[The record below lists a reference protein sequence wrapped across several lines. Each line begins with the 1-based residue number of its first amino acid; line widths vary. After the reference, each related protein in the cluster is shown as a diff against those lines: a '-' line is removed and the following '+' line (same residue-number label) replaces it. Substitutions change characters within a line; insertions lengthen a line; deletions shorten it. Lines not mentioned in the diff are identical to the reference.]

1 MAMRYSRRR
10 ADGLVEYS
18 DSKEQLAA
26 SASQES
32 EDSRQGCFALVGL
45 VLGALVTL
53 IFLHAHAMGLPRF
66 VRLLLIIAA
75 GVGCAFVLAGSA
87 TWIARLFWFAVGL
100 AVLTGI
106 GLLIWRAL

>member
-53 IFLHAHAMGLPRF
+53 IFLHVHAMG
-66 VRLLLIIAA
+66 
-75 GVGCAFVLAGSA
+75 CGSWPPVSGSESGA
-87 TWIARLFWFAVGL
+87 TELRGL
-100 AVLTGI
+100 
-106 GLLIWRAL
+106 GLMRRCLRAIDVVTE